1 MLCKGPRRAWLE
13 LGLGLGLGVG
23 LELGVGVG
31 LGVGIGVGLGV
42 GLGVGVGVE
51 GPRRAAT
58 AEVAADAL
66 ARGAVELVGQQVL
79 REIAPERGGAG
90 VGWGEVNSGPTIG
103 LQRAV
108 REVAHG
114 VGDQLRRRR

>member
-1 MLCKGPRRAWLE
+1 M
-13 LGLGLGLGVG
+13 
-23 LELGVGVG
+23 GVG
-31 LGVGIGVGLGV
+31 LGV
-42 GLGVGVGVE
+42 GVGVGVE

-79 REIAPERGGAG
+79 REIPPEHGGAGG

-114 VGDQLRRRR
+114 VGDQLCRRRELATPHLVRVRLWIRDRARLKVRVRVRVSSQG

>member
-23 LELGVGVG
+23 LELGV
-31 LGVGIGVGLGV
+31 GVGLGV

-90 VGWGEVNSGPTIG
+90 VGEVNSGHIRM
-103 LQRAV
+103 QRAV